1 MNQNQTTTIGAILE
15 MQPGDQQ
22 NKVWLNEGFDAL
34 VSNVT
39 SRPTAKGAPMITCW
53 LSDPDNDQIGIGAK
67 LFGRRAFNFDGQV
80 CAFSGQGMSLGEY
93 NGRSEL
99 TIGEK
104 TLVQA
109 IGQQGPPQR
118 QAGPPARQNPPPR
131 TNPPTPQNRAPAG
144 NGAAPARNGNDYAE
158 GQRLSREGQRIGM
171 AMGKAIDIV
180 ESWTGESIVE
190 PGTPEWSTAVWKIA
204 SDIMRVA
211 QFMEAGNLAKSPTA
225 RAAGDNNTGVDLSPE
240 EQAAA
245 DAEAQAEADRQE
257 AASRQAAL
265 DRGVST
271 NRVRQTQ
278 AARPQPGP
286 GGSVALDDDSDSIPF

>member
-1 MNQNQTTTIGAILE
+1 MNQNQTTTLGALLE

-34 VSNVT
+34 VSNVA
-39 SRPTAKGAPMITCW
+39 SRPTSRGAPMITCW

-67 LFGRRAFNFDGQV
+67 LFGRRAFNFEGQV

-118 QAGPPARQNPPPR
+118 QAGPPARSGPPPASNPPP
-131 TNPPTPQNRAPAG
+131 PQNRAPAG
-144 NGAAPARNGNDYAE
+144 NGKPPGAIFGATV
-158 GQRLSREGQRIGM
+158 GM
-171 AMGKAIDIV
+171 AVNNACAMALAEWENASDAVI
-180 ESWTGESIVE
+180 
-190 PGTPEWSTAVWKIA
+190 GTPDYWRRVWEHASAILRIAAVLEKGKLA
-204 SDIMRVA
+204 P
-211 QFMEAGNLAKSPTA
+211 NLRLQEDT
-225 RAAGDNNTGVDLSPE
+225 NTGVDLSPE
-240 EQAAA
+240 EQARA

-257 AASRQAAL
+257 AASRQPPPP
-265 DRGVST
+265 R
-271 NRVRQTQ
+271 Q
-278 AARPQPGP
+278 AAVPGNTRYENAARQRPVPGL
-286 GGSVALDDDSDSIPF
+286 GGSVAIDPDEDSIPF